1 MVKTT
6 VVQAVLVTC
15 ELIGQQISDAAVRA
29 MVEELSKYPESDVL
43 ESLSRCR
50 REVRTRLLT
59 MSDVLD
65 RLPGSHPGA
74 EEAWAIVS
82 AAIGPRGL
90 EREDV
95 SIVWTDEMREA
106 FGVALPL
113 GEDKVAARMAFKEA
127 YTARVSVA
135 RANRQ
140 RPQWA
145 VSLGY
150 DPQGREV
157 AVQQALSKK
166 QISQVQA
173 ARLLPP
179 GGVVAPEVLALV
191 EQLGK

>member
-1 MVKTT
+1 MAKDT

-29 MVEELSKYPESDVL
+29 MVEELALYPERAVL
-43 ESLSRCR
+43 EALSRCR
-50 REVRTRLLT
+50 REVRTRVLT
-59 MSDVLD
+59 LSDVLD
-65 RLPGSHPGA
+65 RLPGGHPGA

-113 GEDKVAARMAFKEA
+113 GSDKVAARMAFKEA
-127 YTARVSVA
+127 YTQRVSLA

-140 RPQWA
+140 QPQWA

-150 DPQGREV
+150 DPHGREV
-157 AVQQALSKK
+157 AVQQALSRN
-166 QISQVQA
+166 QISQA
-173 ARLLPP
+173 TASLLLPHAEA
-179 GGVVAPEVLALV
+179 VAPEVLAMV
-191 EQLGK
+191 GRIGQ

>member
-1 MVKTT
+1 MSLR
-6 VVQAVLVTC
+6 VVQALTVAFQFV
-15 ELIGQQISDAAVRA
+15 GQAMPDAAL
-29 MVEELSKYPESDVL
+29 EEMAVDLAAYAEADVL
-43 ESLSRCR
+43 AALKRCR
-50 REVRTRLLT
+50 SELKVIRYG
-59 MSDVLD
+59 DVLD
-65 RLPGSHPGA
+65 RIPGGHPGA

-95 SIVWTDEMREA
+95 SIVWTNEMREA

-157 AVQQALSKK
+157 AVQQALSKN

-179 GGVVAPEVLALV
+179 GGVVAPEVMALV
-191 EQLGK
+191 EQLRK

>member
-29 MVEELSKYPESDVL
+29 MVEELSQYPESDVL

-50 REVRTRLLT
+50 REVRTRVLT
-59 MSDVLD
+59 MGDVLD

-127 YTARVSVA
+127 YTARVNVA

-157 AVQQALSKK
+157 AVQQALSRN
-166 QISQVQA
+166 QISQAHA

-179 GGVVAPEVLALV
+179 GNVVAPEVLALV
-191 EQLGK
+191 EQLGR

>member
-1 MVKTT
+1 MAKST

-15 ELIGQQISDAAVRA
+15 ELIGQQISDAAVQA
-29 MVEELSKYPESDVL
+29 MVDELSRYPEGDVL

-50 REVRTRLLT
+50 RELRTRVLT

-65 RLPGSHPGA
+65 RLPGGHPGV

-95 SIVWTDEMREA
+95 SIVWTHEMREA

-113 GEDKVAARMAFKEA
+113 GSDKVAARMAFKEV
-127 YTARVSVA
+127 YTQRVSAA
-135 RANRQ
+135 RANRLA
-140 RPQWA
+140 PKWS

-150 DPQGREV
+150 NPQGREL
-157 AVQQALSKK
+157 AVQQALINNR
-166 QISQVQA
+166 ISQEHA

-179 GGVVAPEVLALV
+179 GNVVAPEVLALV
-191 EQLGK
+191 EQLSK

>member
-1 MVKTT
+1 MAKAT

-15 ELIGQQISDAAVRA
+15 ELIGQQISDGAVQA
-29 MVEELSKYPESDVL
+29 MVDELMRYPEGDVL

-50 REVRTRLLT
+50 RELRTRVLT
-59 MSDVLD
+59 LSDVLD
-65 RLPGSHPGA
+65 RMPGGHPGA

-82 AAIGPRGL
+82 AAIGPRGI

-113 GEDKVAARMAFKEA
+113 GQDKVAARMAFKEA
-127 YTARVSVA
+127 YTARVSAA

-150 DPQGREV
+150 EPQGREV
-157 AVQQALSKK
+157 AVQQALSRN
-166 QISQVQA
+166 QISQAHA
-173 ARLLPP
+173 ALLLPP
-179 GGVVAPEVLALV
+179 AEPVAAEVMALV
-191 EQLGK
+191 EQLSK